1 MQLQSLRCIT
11 AIGGGHGLGRVL
23 STLSFMKH
31 KLVGIVATTDNGG
44 ATGLVTCFS
53 ALHCLG
59 GYPQL
64 PVTTGRAAVSG

>member
-1 MQLQSLRCIT
+1 MQLHSLRRIT

-44 ATGLVTCFS
+44 ATGLLRES
-53 ALHCLG
+53 QHCIAWGDIRNCLS
-59 GYPQL
+59 QL
-64 PVTTGRAAVSG
+64 VEQPKY